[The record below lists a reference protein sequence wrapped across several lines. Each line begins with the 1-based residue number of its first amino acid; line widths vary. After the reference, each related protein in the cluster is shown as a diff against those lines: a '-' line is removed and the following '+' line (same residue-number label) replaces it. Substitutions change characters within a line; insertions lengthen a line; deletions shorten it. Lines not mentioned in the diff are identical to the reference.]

1 VVLSLER
8 DQLLREAAATSE
20 AGNYAHSLTLI
31 DQALICSPGDAE
43 LIFSRATTLYDC
55 GRFREARDTSLR
67 AQSLGFSSRAL
78 YLQLGWASLFTADL
92 RSAENWMRNAVAV
105 QPTTA
110 KAMLGLASAL
120 HAQRR
125 LSEAAAALEESL
137 ALDPNDFDA
146 LTQMGG
152 CKLDQGDPVAAEQFF
167 RKAIVADGARPGA
180 WANLAVAL
188 GAGRQDRVQEAIDA
202 LDRAGALEAKTGVN
216 VDSFIGMAVN
226 LRDEGRIAEV
236 LELYEANL
244 ARHPAAIAH
253 YNYALGLQACGRLR
267 ESWTHFEFRWLTD
280 PIVSMRP
287 AFAKP
292 AWAGQDLRGKTIL
305 VRTEL
310 GFGDVFQF
318 CRYVPE
324 LKPLG
329 ANVVLQVR
337 AGLEQ
342 LMSGLSGIDRV
353 MATTEPPPA
362 FDYYAHLLS
371 LPRAFGTDVDT
382 IPARTPYLRA
392 NPALIEAWALRL
404 DPQKGSLRVGLVWG
418 GNPTQSR
425 DRYRTMPLRLL
436 TQLFD
441 IEGVQFN
448 SLQKGPPADQ
458 IAAFAQ
464 KQKLFD
470 FAAQLNDFADT
481 AAMISQLDLVICVD
495 TSVAH
500 LAGALGKPVWVMLP
514 EPPYWWWSGSS
525 ERSPWYPTMRL
536 FRQKERGDWGDVVE
550 RVKAALEER
559 VAAGG
564 MGGEAEAKGS
574 VAVAALRPVQA
585 LPREAP
591 GHRPG
596 FSAVA
601 ECRHGILQY
610 LPDEPLLGD
619 AIGWYG
625 EYREAELTLLGR
637 LIGAGSTVMEVG
649 AGIGAHAVFLGRLLG
664 DDGHLFLY
672 EGRPVVK
679 RILQQNLGANRIGNY
694 TLMRRMLG
702 RSGETAPDATAG
714 MVTETLDELRLE
726 RLDWLKSNEAVP
738 ALDVLAGAGDTLW
751 RLRPRLLL
759 AASSEAEV
767 SAIAER
773 VKEFGYRCWR
783 MAMPLYN
790 PDNFNRREADIF
802 SGRLAWSVLAIPEEI
817 EIDLALDQRPVIIVP
832 LA

>member
-1 VVLSLER
+1 
-8 DQLLREAAATSE
+8 
-20 AGNYAHSLTLI
+20 
-31 DQALICSPGDAE
+31 
-43 LIFSRATTLYDC
+43 
-55 GRFREARDTSLR
+55 
-67 AQSLGFSSRAL
+67 
-78 YLQLGWASLFTADL
+78 
-92 RSAENWMRNAVAV
+92 
-105 QPTTA
+105 
-110 KAMLGLASAL
+110 
-120 HAQRR
+120 
-125 LSEAAAALEESL
+125 
-137 ALDPNDFDA
+137 
-146 LTQMGG
+146 
-152 CKLDQGDPVAAEQFF
+152 
-167 RKAIVADGARPGA
+167 
-180 WANLAVAL
+180 
-188 GAGRQDRVQEAIDA
+188 
-202 LDRAGALEAKTGVN
+202 
-216 VDSFIGMAVN
+216 
-226 LRDEGRIAEV
+226 
-236 LELYEANL
+236 
-244 ARHPAAIAH
+244 
-253 YNYALGLQACGRLR
+253 
-267 ESWTHFEFRWLTD
+267 
-280 PIVSMRP
+280 
-287 AFAKP
+287 
-292 AWAGQDLRGKTIL
+292 
-305 VRTEL
+305 
-310 GFGDVFQF
+310 
-318 CRYVPE
+318 
-324 LKPLG
+324 
-329 ANVVLQVR
+329 
-337 AGLEQ
+337 
-342 LMSGLSGIDRV
+342 
-353 MATTEPPPA
+353 
-362 FDYYAHLLS
+362 
-371 LPRAFGTDVDT
+371 
-382 IPARTPYLRA
+382 
-392 NPALIEAWALRL
+392 
-404 DPQKGSLRVGLVWG
+404 
-418 GNPTQSR
+418 
-425 DRYRTMPLRLL
+425 
-436 TQLFD
+436 
-441 IEGVQFN
+441 
-448 SLQKGPPADQ
+448 LQKGPPADQ
-458 IAAFAQ
+458 IAALAQ

-601 ECRHGILQY
+601 ECLHGILQY

-625 EYREAELTLLGR
+625 EYREAELELLGR
-637 LIGAGSTVMEVG
+637 LIDPGSTVMEVG

-702 RSGETAPDATAG
+702 RPGKTTPSTGEATA
-714 MVTETLDELRLE
+714 VVSETVDELRLE